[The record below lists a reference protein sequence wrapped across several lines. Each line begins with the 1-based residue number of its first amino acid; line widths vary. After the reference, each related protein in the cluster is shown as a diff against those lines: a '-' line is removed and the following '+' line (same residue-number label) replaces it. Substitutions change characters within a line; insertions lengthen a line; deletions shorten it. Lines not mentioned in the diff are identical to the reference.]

1 MGDAR
6 EDAFAV
12 ESRDE
17 DVVDVDGV
25 CGDHGVIWR
34 CGEVGRVPLLVSHDS
49 SRWTKSAPWDTAIA
63 RALDRPDR
71 R

>member
-34 CGEVGRVPLLVSHDS
+34 CGRSVESLY
-49 SRWTKSAPWDTAIA
+49 W
-63 RALDRPDR
+63 
-71 R
+71 

>member
-17 DVVDVDGV
+17 DVDDVDGV
-25 CGDHGVIWR
+25 CGITV
-34 CGEVGRVPLLVSHDS
+34 
-49 SRWTKSAPWDTAIA
+49 
-63 RALDRPDR
+63 
-71 R
+71 